1 MSPNIIKVE
10 INIIKSY
17 LYQIV
22 SAVKYMNENSMM
34 HRDLK
39 PQNILINDK
48 GKIKIC
54 DFGETKMFQMGEPI
68 RITTGIGTLWYKA
81 PEMLLGSTNCKIGVD
96 VWSIGVIFAEMA
108 IG

>member
-10 INIIKSY
+10 ISIIKSY

-22 SAVKYMNENSMM
+22 SAIKYMNENSMM

-54 DFGETKMFQMGEPI
+54 DFG
-68 RITTGIGTLWYKA
+68 
-81 PEMLLGSTNCKIGVD
+81 
-96 VWSIGVIFAEMA
+96 
-108 IG
+108 